1 MEKATAIYPNDKK
14 LAYVS
19 IFPSFLVILFLSF
32 VPLLIVIRNSFLKI
46 DTGNFEGKFVGFKN
60 YFFFLSDPSFHN
72 AFINSMIW
80 TFGSVSLDMILG
92 LGLALLL
99 NESFKFRGFARAAI
113 ISPYLMPSIV
123 AITAWRFMMDDF
135 NGIISHFL
143 MKLNIID
150 EPIGWLSDQDWAM
163 FAVIM
168 ISVWKLFPFIVI
180 AVLGILQSIP
190 NELYEAARID
200 GAGPWRRFFK
210 ITFPFI
216 LPVFLLSSL
225 LRAIWTFHKFD
236 IILILTD
243 GGPLDTTNT
252 LPMFVFYEA
261 FTTFKMGRA
270 SASAI
275 LMLLILLVLALIYLY
290 FLRRAEKKS

>member
-1 MEKATAIYPNDKK
+1 
-14 LAYVS
+14 
-19 IFPSFLVILFLSF
+19 
-32 VPLLIVIRNSFLKI
+32 
-46 DTGNFEGKFVGFKN
+46 
-60 YFFFLSDPSFHN
+60 
-72 AFINSMIW
+72 MIW

>member
-60 YFFFLSDPSFHN
+60 YLFFLSDPSFHN

-143 MKLNIID
+143 MKLNI
-150 EPIGWLSDQDWAM
+150 
-163 FAVIM
+163 
-168 ISVWKLFPFIVI
+168 
-180 AVLGILQSIP
+180 
-190 NELYEAARID
+190 R
-200 GAGPWRRFFK
+200 
-210 ITFPFI
+210 I
-216 LPVFLLSSL
+216 LPKWLGYLNRFLKNNKTS
-225 LRAIWTFHKFD
+225 
-236 IILILTD
+236 
-243 GGPLDTTNT
+243 N
-252 LPMFVFYEA
+252 
-261 FTTFKMGRA
+261 
-270 SASAI
+270 
-275 LMLLILLVLALIYLY
+275 
-290 FLRRAEKKS
+290 